1 MIKFV
6 MRNSHLD
13 LVVLTSTN
21 RLLLF
26 PFVSRFLLSGMR
38 TQAEDAPELMQNIQ
52 SRLPVKEAA
61 RTCVLS
67 KSWLHAWSTIPI
79 LRFDVR
85 RGKSM
90 KLVDGDRTLMRYL
103 RDNTPIERFDLMID
117 IESQESAS
125 HVEKWIGAIA
135 TKSCLREM
143 SLSIDIALLRTSLT
157 LPDEILSELYLNGVR
172 ISEEALHDILSSCS
186 LLEKIE
192 LLDSCK
198 GFKTFKV
205 KNLLRLYE
213 LRIDLDAVH
222 STALEISDVP
232 NLGVFSYDLHVCRP
246 QMPIIPFNALSISL
260 GRSVTRLMLGGVITD
275 NACLETIK
283 TEFPFLESL
292 TLDMTS
298 WMLGSF
304 YFTCASIKRLS
315 LLSCRR
321 MLIDVQV
328 YAPKLFFFEFGGNT
342 LPSLLFPVSS
352 LKQIKVSL
360 SLIPLIDADFFLKM
374 RETLTLSRMCY
385 LNIITDNSKLPLDI
399 DIDDLRTRL
408 LFPPARNVQELAF
421 QTVAD
426 ECLWE
431 RSQFF
436 DAFFEICH
444 PKHVFARPDSRFR
457 HNNHFC
463 RLMLKEVLEKK
474 TRIAYWPHYLK
485 HVQIRQYRHQKWKT
499 LTVSHRSFLDGSA
512 PGVYMYFKLMWR

>member
-1 MIKFV
+1 
-6 MRNSHLD
+6 
-13 LVVLTSTN
+13 
-21 RLLLF
+21 
-26 PFVSRFLLSGMR
+26 
-38 TQAEDAPELMQNIQ
+38 MQNIQ
-52 SRLPVKEAA
+52 SRLPVKGAA
-61 RTCVLS
+61 RTSVLS

-79 LRFDVR
+79 LRLDVR

-90 KLVDGDRTLMRYL
+90 KLVDGDRTLIRYL
-103 RDNTPIERFDLMID
+103 RDNIPIERFDLMID

-125 HVEKWIGAIA
+125 HAEKWIGAIA
-135 TKSCLREM
+135 AKSCLREL

-157 LPDEILSELYLNGVR
+157 LPDEILSGENLTKIRVSASNGIHYVWMTTSYHPV
-172 ISEEALHDILSSCS
+172 IN

-246 QMPIIPFNALSISL
+246 HMPIIPFNALSISL

-275 NACLETIK
+275 NACLEMIK

-304 YFTCASIKRLS
+304 HFTCASIKRLS
-315 LLSCRR
+315 LLSWRH
-321 MLIDVQV
+321 MLID
-328 YAPKLFFFEFGGNT
+328 
-342 LPSLLFPVSS
+342 
-352 LKQIKVSL
+352 
-360 SLIPLIDADFFLKM
+360 M

-385 LNIITDNSKLPLDI
+385 LNIRTDNSKLPLDI

-408 LFPPARNVQELAF
+408 LFPPARNVQR
-421 QTVAD
+421 TG
-426 ECLWE
+426 
-431 RSQFF
+431 
-436 DAFFEICH
+436 
-444 PKHVFARPDSRFR
+444 
-457 HNNHFC
+457 
-463 RLMLKEVLEKK
+463 
-474 TRIAYWPHYLK
+474 
-485 HVQIRQYRHQKWKT
+485 
-499 LTVSHRSFLDGSA
+499 VSNGS
-512 PGVYMYFKLMWR
+512 G

>member
-1 MIKFV
+1 
-6 MRNSHLD
+6 MR
-13 LVVLTSTN
+13 
-21 RLLLF
+21 
-26 PFVSRFLLSGMR
+26 PE
-38 TQAEDAPELMQNIQ
+38 AEDAPELMQNIQ

-90 KLVDGDRTLMRYL
+90 KLVDGDRTLIRYL
-103 RDNTPIERFDLMID
+103 RDNIPIERFDLTID

-125 HVEKWIGAIA
+125 HAEKWIGAIA
-135 TKSCLREM
+135 AKSCLREL

-157 LPDEILSELYLNGVR
+157 LPDEILSGENLTKISVSASNGIHYVWMTTSYHPVIKCVCLRELYLNGVR

-232 NLGVFSYDLHVCRP
+232 NLSVFSYDLHVCRP

-304 YFTCASIKRLS
+304 HFTCASIKRLS
-315 LLSCRR
+315 LLSCRH

-328 YAPKLFFFEFGGNT
+328 YAPNFIFFEFGGNT

-360 SLIPLIDADFFLKM
+360 SLNPLIDANFFLKM

-463 RLMLKEVLEKK
+463 RLMLREVLEKK
-474 TRIAYWPHYLK
+474 TRIVYWPHYLK